1 MGKCDDFDLDLK
13 KVMSNNTASEAESVV
28 SILQT
33 LATECFTFDG
43 SNTCNCPST
52 DCSPCDMTTSC
63 RRADPQIMRC

>member
-1 MGKCDDFDLDLK
+1 MGKYDDFDLDLK

-43 SNTCNCPST
+43 Y
-52 DCSPCDMTTSC
+52 
-63 RRADPQIMRC
+63 I